1 MSGGEAKLDVDVRQA
16 LDQLT
21 ATARLDVLVCP
32 KQITPSFKQ
41 YLQKRRE
48 EGALEYNI
56 LQLANCAVVK
66 ASKQVIL
73 EIAAQ
78 DDVARIRAN
87 PRFTLP

>member
-1 MSGGEAKLDVDVRQA
+1 MNGGEAKLDADVRRT

-21 ATARLDVLVCP
+21 ATAQIDVLVYP

-48 EGALEYNI
+48 EGVLEYNI
-56 LQLANCAVVK
+56 LHLANCAVVK

-73 EIAAQ
+73 EIAAR
-78 DDVARIRAN
+78 DDVARIGTN